1 MADQPVAVVTGASS
15 GIGRAIARE
24 LAGAGYAVGLIARSP
39 EGLEGARGDVERAGS
54 RAHAEP
60 TDVSDAEQVEAAAS
74 AIEEALG
81 PIELWVN
88 DAMVTVFARFQ
99 EVEPEEYQ
107 RATDV
112 TYHGTVWGTRAA
124 LKRMVPRD
132 RGTIIQV
139 GSALAFRG
147 IPLQAPYCGAKHAMK
162 GFTESVITE
171 LINDGSKV
179 HVGMVHLPGVNT
191 PQFDHCRSKMPKHP
205 MPVPPIYQPEICAR
219 AVLMAVRKRRRH
231 VYVGFPTVYTIWG
244 NRIAPWFADIY
255 LARTAVSGQQTDKPA
270 PRAEHD
276 NLFEPSPGDPGA
288 HGAFDDQAKQRSPQL
303 WATAHRAQLL
313 AGAGAAAVAGALA
326 LARRS

>member
-1 MADQPVAVVTGASS
+1 VTEQPVAVVTGASS

-24 LAGAGYAVGLIARSP
+24 LATAGYAVGLIARSE
-39 EGLEGARGDVERAGS
+39 EGLAGALRDVERAGS
-54 RAHAEP
+54 RGVALP
-60 TDVSDAEQVEAAAS
+60 TDVADAAAVDAPATAAEQ
-74 AIEEALG
+74 ALG
-81 PIELWVN
+81 PIDLWVN
-88 DAMVTVFARFQ
+88 DAMVTVFAGFQ

-124 LKRMVPRD
+124 LKRMVPRN

-147 IPLQAPYCGAKHAMK
+147 IPLQAPYCGAKHAIK

-171 LINDGSKV
+171 LVHQGSDV
-179 HVGMVHLPGVNT
+179 HLGMVHLPGVNT

-205 MPVPPIYQPEICAR
+205 MPVPPVYQPEVAAR
-219 AVLMAVRKRRRH
+219 AVLMAVRKRRRQ
-231 VYVGFPTVYTIWG
+231 VFVGIPTVYTIWG
-244 NRIAPWFADIY
+244 NRLAPWLADRY
-255 LARTAVSGQQTDKPA
+255 LARTAVKGQQTDEPV

-288 HGAFDDQAKQRSPQL
+288 HGAFDDQAHERSVQL
-303 WATAHRAQLL
+303 WATEHRARLL
-313 AGAGAAAVAGALA
+313 VGAGAAAVAGVVALQ
-326 LARRS
+326 RS